1 MSFRKRNITL
11 SQSGVPNTPSSPKPT
26 SSPGIRPSPISGT
39 QITSTGTASLDK
51 LLAVGGLALGSSL
64 VIEEEGTTDFSSS
77 LLRCFA
83 AEGVLQGHAVFVVA
97 PEGSMILPGEVEE
110 KGSRGKSRE
119 AEEKMKIAWRYE
131 RLGAFEGRDRGIPQR
146 QPGASPVGDSDP
158 PALETTSFCHAY
170 DLTKR
175 LSIPSTNIPLTY
187 LSPAQSL
194 SETSPFN
201 QIISKLTTYLT
212 SNPQTPTRLL
222 IPSLLSPLFY
232 PPSSSQPHYVLNFIH
247 SLRSLL
253 RITPALTIMISW
265 PLALYPR
272 TLPLTRWVETLL
284 DGVILLQPFPHAYS
298 IESEPTT
305 PTSGGNAKDD
315 EKMQGLLKVLKA
327 PVLSERGVGVG
338 GLGVGNGEDMAFAVG
353 RKRFIIRP
361 FHLPPVEG
369 EEETATTTEEKKKA
383 KDLEF

>member
-1 MSFRKRNITL
+1 M
-11 SQSGVPNTPSSPKPT
+11 
-26 SSPGIRPSPISGT
+26 
-39 QITSTGTASLDK
+39 
-51 LLAVGGLALGSSL
+51 GGLALGSSL

-110 KGSRGKSRE
+110 KGPHGKSRE

-131 RLGAFEGRDRGIPQR
+131 RLGAFEGRDRGMRIIFASRNLGARFSDLLYDHNLHSLLRERLLITMTGIPQR
-146 QPGASPVGDSDP
+146 QPGALPAGDSDA

-369 EEETATTTEEKKKA
+369 EEETATTAEEKKKA